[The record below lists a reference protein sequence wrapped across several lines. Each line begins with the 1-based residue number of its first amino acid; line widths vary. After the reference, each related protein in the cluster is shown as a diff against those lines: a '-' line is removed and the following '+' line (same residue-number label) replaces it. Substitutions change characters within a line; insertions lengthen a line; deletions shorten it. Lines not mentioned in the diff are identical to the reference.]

1 VFFNFQVTAR
11 SLTQKFMT
19 LREVT
24 RAVISL
30 VEKASGCQVL
40 VNEDRSLKTL
50 AAARIARGTNKIHLI
65 SYNPSGVSE
74 PDYLICFQCGFILR
88 LFNIAAADRFDFAG
102 TVEGR
107 QSVYQLLTA
116 PDGPETKLQLPP
128 ESMATLRDQL
138 FDGLMTQLRSM
149 PIGFRVDSWIM
160 REYPELSDLQQ
171 QAAVRQLQENLQV
184 LSPEIKK
191 IAPAKLLESTLAMN
205 AAFAEFWAGRL
216 ADPRLA
222 LPYKA
227 AGFAQAGGELL
238 RLLGE
243 VADDAAADRQ
253 LIDLWGKQLGLTSW
267 YQWLPYYPPS
277 HD

>member
-1 VFFNFQVTAR
+1 
-11 SLTQKFMT
+11 MT

-24 RAVISL
+24 RTVISL
-30 VEKASGCQVL
+30 VEKASGCQV
-40 VNEDRSLKTL
+40 VVREDRSLKTL
-50 AAARIARGTNKIHLI
+50 AAARIARGTNKIHVI
-65 SYNPSGVSE
+65 SYNPSAVSE

-107 QSVYQLLTA
+107 QIVYQLLTA
-116 PDGPETKLQLPP
+116 PDGPGTQLKLPS
-128 ESMATLRDQL
+128 ESIATLRDQL

-160 REYPELSDLQQ
+160 REYPELSLLQQ
-171 QAAVRQLQENLQV
+171 KASMQQLQENLQA

-191 IAPAKLLESTLAMN
+191 IAPTKVLESNLAMN
-205 AAFAEFWAGRL
+205 AAFAEFWAGHL
-216 ADPRLA
+216 GDPRVS

-227 AGFAQAGGELL
+227 AGFAKAGEELL
-238 RLLGE
+238 RVLDE

-253 LIDLWGKQLGLTSW
+253 LIDRWSQQLGLTGW
-267 YQWLPYYPPS
+267 YQWLPYNPPS